1 MLCAA
6 ADAALLASRLA
17 NGVDSCRMEP
27 YNGAA
32 PPAARAEAI
41 APKIAAAADDIDA
54 NRELPPALAEEMK
67 ALGLFRLLLPRSV
80 GGEEADWLEYLA
92 AVRTVAFADG
102 SAGWCFNQG
111 AVFATTCCRAP
122 PALAAEVWGN
132 PRTVVANG
140 PPQGPVQTEQAP
152 GGYRLS
158 GRWMF
163 SSGCHHANWV
173 AALAANRGEPPRLFL
188 LPAEDVEFV
197 DVWQV
202 PGLRGTGSFSFRAE
216 AQFVP
221 EHRVMRLDVPP
232 REPWPL
238 YVVPQALLFACG
250 FGSVALGVARAGL
263 DAAIELASDKRPRFG
278 SRPLCEDPVVQQ
290 QVGKAEA
297 KWRAAKALL
306 EESVAEVWAGVQAAG
321 SITTQRRVALRMAGT
336 HAIRQSAE
344 VVDAAYNL
352 SGSTAIFA
360 DRAIQRRF
368 QDAHVITQ
376 QIQGREAHYETAGQ
390 FYLGLEPKGVI

>member
-6 ADAALLASRLA
+6 AGAALLASRLA

-321 SITTQRRVALRMAGT
+321 SITTQQRVALRMAGT

>member
-1 MLCAA
+1 
-6 ADAALLASRLA
+6 
-17 NGVDSCRMEP
+17 MEP

-32 PPAARAEAI
+32 PPLARTEAI

-54 NRELPPALAEEMK
+54 NRELPLALAEEMK

-80 GGEEADWLEYLA
+80 GGEESDWLEYLA
-92 AVRTVAFADG
+92 AVRTVAYADG

-122 PALAAEVWGN
+122 PALAAEVWEN

-140 PPQGPVQTEQAP
+140 PPQGAVQVEQAP

-163 SSGCHHANWV
+163 SSGCRHANWV

-216 AQFVP
+216 ARFVP

-306 EESVAEVWAGVQAAG
+306 EESVAEVWAGIQAPR
-321 SITTQRRVALRMAGT
+321 SITMQQRIALRMAGT